1 MYKIVRSDYPGST
14 GKITMLFLKYIKRPV
29 MTAITSSQ
37 EIFFKENGYLVVEN
51 ILTSQEISFYRNL
64 YEQFLSNEIDASKY
78 RSDLGAHVAD
88 EKAPETKERITQIM
102 LVSRLMPS
110 ILDMPLHKTTAAIA
124 KQLLGNDMELDFDML
139 IDKAPHS
146 STATPWHQD
155 CAYWI
160 SMPDTRAASCWT
172 ALDDATIGNGCMWYV
187 AGSHKLPVRAHRQA
201 GKGGG
206 ALECDATEAEATAI
220 EIKAGSC
227 IWHHGG
233 TIHYSRGNITD
244 LRRRALIT
252 NYRPAAMIEYE
263 REQGFDHSGERDV
276 RDKRAKK

>member
-1 MYKIVRSDYPGST
+1 MI
-14 GKITMLFLKYIKRPV
+14 
-29 MTAITSSQ
+29 AINAEQ
-37 EIFFKENGYLVVEN
+37 ENFFKEKGFLVVEN
-51 ILTSQEISFYRNL
+51 VLTPQEISFYRNL
-64 YEQFLSNEIDASKY
+64 YDQFLSNEIDASRY
-78 RSDLGAHVAD
+78 RSDLGAHAD
-88 EKAPETKERITQIM
+88 DREVPKNKERITQIM

-110 ILDMPLHKTTAAIA
+110 ILDMPLHLNTSAIA
-124 KQLLGNDMELDFDML
+124 KQLLGNDMALDFDML

-172 ALDDATIGNGCMWYV
+172 ALDDAYIDNGCMWYV
-187 AGSHKLPVRAHRQA
+187 AGSQNLPIRPHHQA

-206 ALECDATEAEATAI
+206 ALECEATEAEATAV

-233 TIHYSRGNITD
+233 TIHYSRGNTTD
-244 LRRRALIT
+244 LRRRAFIT
-252 NYRPAAMIEYE
+252 NFRPAAMIEYE
-263 REQGFDHSGERDV
+263 RERGFDHSGEREV
-276 RDKRAKK
+276 RDERAKDDK